1 MGCWRRTLRR
11 QLVRA
16 CSSSIGVGTDQ
27 KQWPLFSA
35 AWPPGF
41 DEGQEST
48 RLGRS
53 LASPWMAASGHEGKA
68 PPPRPSDRCSCEA
81 TFAGASSSDAD
92 APISAIRGAAIEP
105 QESTLMR
112 HSRPRRRITGSARN
126 QTFTPKFCTRRP
138 PGSPQLVEQRLCLF
152 EVGRIETLGEPVVD
166 RCEKVMGV
174 GAATLVAAEPGEA
187 RGGAQFPE
195 LGVLPGRC

>member
-1 MGCWRRTLRR
+1 
-11 QLVRA
+11 
-16 CSSSIGVGTDQ
+16 
-27 KQWPLFSA
+27 
-35 AWPPGF
+35 
-41 DEGQEST
+41 
-48 RLGRS
+48 
-53 LASPWMAASGHEGKA
+53 
-68 PPPRPSDRCSCEA
+68 
-81 TFAGASSSDAD
+81 
-92 APISAIRGAAIEP
+92 
-105 QESTLMR
+105 MR

-195 LGVLPGRC
+195 LGVLFLGDVKGLAIQFLGGLGIPCSSSNSPLCRISSASNQRPPVLLTISNASSNRFRPSSTCPAISLAAVRRAIWWGIQSSAPVAR